1 MKVEGKKIVLGI
13 TGSIAAYKAIELLRA
28 LKKKGA
34 EVRVAV
40 TPYALKFVTPLTL
53 EVLSGYPVYKEVVPE
68 SSPEIRHTALSS
80 WGELFLIAPATAN
93 TIAKIACGIADTPV
107 TDLAL
112 CFGKGIICPAMNVK
126 MYENPITQS
135 NLQKLKELGWEV
147 VEPSSG
153 YLACGEEGKGRLAE
167 IEDILDATFYW
178 FIPKFLKGKKV
189 VVTAGAT
196 REYIDPVRFI
206 SNPSSGK
213 MGFAI
218 AKVAKAAGAEVTL
231 ITGKTH
237 LRTPYGVKRID
248 VETVEEMKEAALS
261 EFENADI
268 YISSAAIGDYRPLK
282 RAPEKIKK
290 GQERLVIELE
300 RTPDIL
306 KLIGERKRN
315 GQLVIGFAAETENL
329 LENAREKLKRKNLDG
344 IVANNVKKGIFGSDM
359 TEAVFVTEKGEFP
372 LKGSKEEV
380 AFEIV
385 KLLSELE
392 KKHSENSQRE
402 E

>member
-1 MKVEGKKIVLGI
+1 MKIEGKRIVLGI
-13 TGSIAAYKAIELLRA
+13 TGSIAAYKTIELLRA

-53 EVLSGYPVYKEVVPE
+53 EVLSGYSVYREVVPE
-68 SSPEIRHTALSS
+68 SSPEIRHTTLSA
-80 WGELFLIAPATAN
+80 WGELFLVAPATAN

-112 CFGKGIICPAMNVK
+112 CFGRGIICPAMNVK
-126 MYENPITQS
+126 MYENPITQG
-135 NLQKLKELGWEV
+135 NLKKLKELGWEV

-153 YLACGEEGKGRLAE
+153 YLACGDEGKGRLAE
-167 IEDILDATFYW
+167 IEDILDAVSYW
-178 FIPKFLKGKKV
+178 FTPKLLKGKKV

-213 MGFAI
+213 MGFSI
-218 AKVAKAAGAEVTL
+218 AKAARAAGAEVTL
-231 ITGKTH
+231 ITGNTH

-261 EFENADI
+261 EFEKADI

-306 KLIGERKRN
+306 KLIGERKKD
-315 GQLVIGFAAETENL
+315 GQLVVGFAAETKDL
-329 LENAREKLKRKNLDG
+329 LKNAREKLKKKNLDG
-344 IVANNVKKGIFGSDM
+344 IVANDVKKGIFGSDQ
-359 TEAVFVTEKGEFP
+359 TEVVFITEKGETH
-372 LKGSKEEV
+372 LKGSKEDV
-380 AFEIV
+380 ALEIIR
-385 KLLSELE
+385 LISEL
-392 KKHSENSQRE
+392 
-402 E
+402 

>member
-1 MKVEGKKIVLGI
+1 MKIEGKKIVLGI
-13 TGSIAAYKAIELLRA
+13 TGSIAAYKAVEILRA

-34 EVRVAV
+34 KVRVAV

-53 EVLSGYPVYKEVVPE
+53 EVLSGYPVYSEVVPQ

-167 IEDILDATFYW
+167 IEDILDAVFYW
-178 FIPKFLKGKKV
+178 FTPKFLKGKKV

-218 AKVAKAAGAEVTL
+218 AKAAKAAGAEVTL

-248 VETVEEMKEAALS
+248 VETVEEMKEVALR

-268 YISSAAIGDYRPLK
+268 YISSAAIGDYKPLK
-282 RAPEKIKK
+282 KASEKIKK

-306 KLIGERKRN
+306 KLIGERKKD
-315 GQLVIGFAAETENL
+315 GQLVIGFAAETDNL
-329 LENAREKLKRKNLDG
+329 LENAREKLKRKKLDG
-344 IVANNVKKGIFGSDM
+344 IVANDVKKGIFGSDK
-359 TEAVFVTEKGEFP
+359 TEVLFITERDKVH
-372 LKGSKEEV
+372 LKGLKEDV
-380 AFEIV
+380 ALEIIR
-385 KLLSELE
+385 LIE
-392 KKHSENSQRE
+392 KYLDNSQGE

>member
-1 MKVEGKKIVLGI
+1 MKIEGKKIVLGI
-13 TGSIAAYKAIELLRA
+13 TGSIAAYKAVEILRA

-34 EVRVAV
+34 KVRVAV

-53 EVLSGYPVYKEVVPE
+53 EVLSGYPVYSEVVPE

-167 IEDILDATFYW
+167 IEDILDAVSYW
-178 FIPKFLKGKKV
+178 FTPKFLKGKKV

-218 AKVAKAAGAEVTL
+218 AKAAKAAGAEVTL

-248 VETVEEMKEAALS
+248 VETVEEMKEVALR

-268 YISSAAIGDYRPLK
+268 YISSAAIGDYKPLK
-282 RAPEKIKK
+282 KASEKIKK

-306 KLIGERKRN
+306 KLIGERKKD
-315 GQLVIGFAAETENL
+315 GQLVIGFAAETDNL

-344 IVANNVKKGIFGSDM
+344 IVANDVKKGIFGSDK
-359 TEAVFVTEKGEFP
+359 TEVLFITERDKVH
-372 LKGSKEEV
+372 LKGLKEDV
-380 AFEIV
+380 ALEIIR
-385 KLLSELE
+385 LIE
-392 KKHSENSQRE
+392 KYLDNSQGE

>member
-1 MKVEGKKIVLGI
+1 MKIEGRRIVLGI
-13 TGSIAAYKAIELLRA
+13 TGSIAAYKAVEILRR
-28 LKKKGA
+28 LQKEGA

-40 TPYALKFVTPLTL
+40 TPNALRFVTPLTL
-53 EVLSGYPVYKEVVPE
+53 EVLSGYPIYSEVVPE
-68 SSPEIRHTALSS
+68 SSPEIRHTSLSA

-112 CFGKGIICPAMNVK
+112 CFGKGIICPAMNVR
-126 MYENPITQS
+126 MYENPITRS
-135 NLQKLKELGWEV
+135 NLKKLKKTGWEI
-147 VEPSSG
+147 VEPSCG

-167 IEDILDATFYW
+167 IEDILDAVSYW
-178 FIPKFLKGKKV
+178 FTPKLLKDKRV

-213 MGFAI
+213 MGFAL
-218 AKVAKAAGAEVTL
+218 ARACRALGAEVVL

-237 LRTPYGVKRID
+237 LRTPYGVRRVD
-248 VETVEEMKEAALS
+248 VETVEEMKEVALK

-268 YISSAAIGDYRPLK
+268 YISAAAIGDYRPLK

-290 GQERLVIELE
+290 SSEKLVIELVK
-300 RTPDIL
+300 TPDIL
-306 KLIGERKRN
+306 KLIGEKKRK
-315 GQLVIGFAAETENL
+315 GQVVVGFAAETENL
-329 LENAREKLKRKNLDG
+329 LKNAREKLKRKNLDAV
-344 IVANNVKKGIFGSDM
+344 VANNVKKGIFGSDT
-359 TEAVFVTEKGEFP
+359 TEVVFVTEKDEFH

-392 KKHSENSQRE
+392 KNSP
-402 E
+402 

>member
-1 MKVEGKKIVLGI
+1 MTLAVD
-13 TGSIAAYKAIELLRA
+13 AKAKELRA
-28 LKKKGA
+28 NGVDIIGFGA
-34 EVRVAV
+34 
-40 TPYALKFVTPLTL
+40 
-53 EVLSGYPVYKEVVPE
+53 
-68 SSPEIRHTALSS
+68 
-80 WGELFLIAPATAN
+80 GEPDF
-93 TIAKIACGIADTPV
+93 DT
-107 TDLAL
+107 
-112 CFGKGIICPAMNVK
+112 
-126 MYENPITQS
+126 
-135 NLQKLKELGWEV
+135 
-147 VEPSSG
+147 
-153 YLACGEEGKGRLAE
+153 
-167 IEDILDATFYW
+167 
-178 FIPKFLKGKKV
+178 
-189 VVTAGAT
+189 
-196 REYIDPVRFI
+196 
-206 SNPSSGK
+206 
-213 MGFAI
+213 
-218 AKVAKAAGAEVTL
+218 
-231 ITGKTH
+231 
-237 LRTPYGVKRID
+237 
-248 VETVEEMKEAALS
+248 
-261 EFENADI
+261 
-268 YISSAAIGDYRPLK
+268 
-282 RAPEKIKK
+282 PEKIKK